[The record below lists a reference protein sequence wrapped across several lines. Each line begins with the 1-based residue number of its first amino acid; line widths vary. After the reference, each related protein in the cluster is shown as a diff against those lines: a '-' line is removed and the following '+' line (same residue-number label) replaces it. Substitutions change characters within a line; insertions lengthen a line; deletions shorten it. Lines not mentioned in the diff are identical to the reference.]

1 MCACTVP
8 SRVVSSLTTVV
19 VCGNAVT
26 NPDWRCEK
34 RELPSEKSKVTC
46 EDLRARTNIY
56 NRMCATQYESAGQ
69 CEGSFFSHN
78 NVYRPC
84 VWKAATR
91 ACEDSTQ
98 VLACDCALMHKDCPL
113 QAAVV
118 PNGVGV
124 SAGRTKDVEDLSS
137 GETAIVSVAIIV
149 IVVGLSGLI
158 W

>member
-1 MCACTVP
+1 M
-8 SRVVSSLTTVV
+8 
-19 VCGNAVT
+19 T

-46 EDLRARTNIY
+46 EDLRARTNLY
-56 NRMCATQYESAGQ
+56 NRMCATQYESAAQ

-91 ACEDSTQ
+91 SCEDGSQ
-98 VLACDCALMHKDCPL
+98 ILACDCALMHRGCPVRT
-113 QAAVV
+113 AASLSSS
-118 PNGVGV
+118 GA
-124 SAGRTKDVEDLSS
+124 SASAAAAGTEELDGLSS
-137 GETAIVSVAIIV
+137 GETVIVSIAVLV
-149 IVVGLSGLI
+149 IAAGALGLV